1 MTEKA
6 VAVDK
11 ARQKLSGSPAKSNE
25 RVGRKTSRTRQGG
38 VESPDRKESRSTS
51 PRKKDSELRRRKER
65 RSRSRSKSPQKSLSS
80 LDTTRRSS
88 GGSSARVVD
97 IHQTRKPQTGINQDE
112 EEEFDDETGG
122 SSVSLDV

>member
-1 MTEKA
+1 MAEKA

-11 ARQKLSGSPAKSNE
+11 VRAKLSGSPDKSNE
-25 RVGRKTSRTRQGG
+25 REGRKVSRTRTRQG
-38 VESPDRKESRSTS
+38 SESRSTS
-51 PRKKDSELRRRKER
+51 PRKKDSVEPRRRKER
-65 RSRSRSKSPQKSLSS
+65 RSRSRSKSPLKSVSS

-88 GGSSARVVD
+88 GSSARVVEV
-97 IHQTRKPQTGINQDE
+97 HQRTKLETGNNQEE